1 MPPAIKASD
10 KERILRVFAAQR
22 ANQAAVAAGTPKQ
35 RKLKLDLL
43 LRWVDSHH
51 ADIHAALHAD
61 LRKPASEADLTEI
74 LPVTTEI
81 KHARRHLA
89 RWMRAKRVAPTLA
102 MASARAWVR
111 PEPRG
116 VLLIITPWNFPFTL
130 ALSAL
135 VSAIAAGNCV
145 CLKPSEI
152 SPHSARLL
160 ARMLGELFAEDEVA
174 VFEGDHLTAEELLRQ
189 PFDHI
194 FFTGGTS
201 KGRLVM
207 RAAAEHLSTITLEL
221 GGKSPVIVD
230 ESADIVDAAKKL
242 VWAKFLN
249 AGQTCIAP
257 DYVIAHVSVYGKLVW
272 QMGEVIRKTYGAD
285 PAARRA
291 SPDYARIVS
300 PAHFARCEQLLT
312 ASLMN
317 GARATIGGEVDAA
330 DRYIAPT
337 ILVEMAEDDAVM
349 TEEIFGPIL
358 PVLSYTL
365 LPDALQKI
373 NQRSKPLALYI
384 FSRNRRNIEQI
395 TASTSAG
402 GTCINDAVLHFM
414 HPNLPFGGL
423 NHSGTGSA
431 HGVYGFRAFSHER
444 AFLRQGPL
452 APMKLLFPPYTAA
465 VRRLVK
471 LALRWL

>member
-1 MPPAIKASD
+1 MPPTNIAPD

-22 ANQAAVAAGTPKQ
+22 AKQPEVSARNAAQ
-35 RKLKLDLL
+35 RNLKLDLL

-61 LRKPASEADLTEI
+61 LRKPPAEADLTEI
-74 LPVTTEI
+74 LPVTTEL

-89 RWMRAKRVAPTLA
+89 RWMRARRVAPTLA
-102 MASARAWVR
+102 MVSARAWVR

-116 VLLIITPWNFPFTL
+116 VVLIITAWNFPFTL
-130 ALSAL
+130 ALGPL

-152 SPHSARLL
+152 SPHTARLL

-201 KGRLVM
+201 KGKLVM
-207 RAAAEHLSTITLEL
+207 RAAAEHLSSITLEL

-230 ESADIVDAAKKL
+230 ESADIVDAAQKL

-257 DYVIAHVSVYGKLVW
+257 DYVLAHISIMGKLVW
-272 QMGEVIRKTYGAD
+272 QLGETIRETYGAD

-300 PAHFARCEQLLT
+300 PAHFARCEQLLM
-312 ASLMN
+312 ASLRN
-317 GARATIGGEVDAA
+317 GARAPIGGQVDAA

-337 ILVEMAEDDAVM
+337 VLVDVANHDAIM

-358 PVLSYTL
+358 PVIPYTL
-365 LPDALQKI
+365 LQEALQVI

-384 FSRNRRNIEQI
+384 FSRSRRNIAQI

-431 HGVYGFRAFSHER
+431 HGVYGFRAFSHTR
-444 AFLRQGPL
+444 AFLRQGPF

-465 VRRLVK
+465 VRRLIN